1 MNIDKKRILEIIEI
15 FSPGADLVNFKRL
28 EGGVS
33 SDVFQIEIELDK
45 TLKKLVL
52 RLEGGPPAENTIK
65 TEFDLLKILHETE
78 IPCAEPLFLDTS
90 CKILDKNF
98 MLMSQLEGSIDIP
111 DRENLSS
118 IKEMARNL
126 RCIHETNTSFLPNL
140 PLRIDPLEDLF
151 DYLPHSKDADKLKRL
166 LSTKNDTQYKG
177 SRVFLHG
184 DYWPGNILWD
194 QKKIT
199 GVVDWEYAAIG
210 DPFSD
215 LAVTSLELRYEFGVK
230 GMEKLAEIYSSFLSI
245 DKFRYSLWLIYVA
258 SSTLYFIHE
267 WKLKKERESLMKEEA
282 MATIKE
288 ESYFLLNS

>member
-1 MNIDKKRILEIIEI
+1 MNIDKERIQEIIEI

-52 RLEGGPPAENTIK
+52 RSEGGPPAENTIK

-230 GMEKLAEIYSSFLSI
+230 GMKKLSEIYSSFLSI